1 MEPSDH
7 PHIAGRSRYDPPPPP
22 SHYLDPS
29 YYAHPHPHL
38 HHPPFSRPLPPPP
51 PPPARQHR
59 PDHDRHHQHH
69 HLDDERL
76 YFPYRSPPDPFPL
89 PLPRVPDR
97 PIFPEDRPPLGH
109 THRSGRGE
117 VFPQEPW
124 EGGGFNVDRF
134 RCFDERP
141 EYIRLQW
148 EQEARQ
154 GLPLSYRGDSYHME
168 EPGVFLSGSKRL
180 RGLQDCDLEEGS
192 GRRSQR
198 QLGFWDDEGGHR
210 RDLVFESV
218 PLESPPAPVPS
229 SCPRSLRNFFIPDRR
244 GDAESV
250 TERRLP
256 PPALMQSSG
265 RSYSDRDVSANNANL
280 GFDAPGG
287 SSSYGFQ
294 ENYFGG
300 NKGKRKMP
308 SGGNDNNL
316 GRPPMKRPSALSR
329 IQSGVSVWNRI
340 EGKSSLSSPSSCPQ
354 LSPPEI
360 SDEHQLEVD
369 TLDLSF
375 KSNALVAKVV
385 APPSPVI
392 PGSDEK
398 SPEVTAPKKT
408 VVKKKKIVKKRVKV
422 VVPNVASPSV
432 SKAKGGA
439 PKGHLSSS
447 PSLVSNNSEVSGK
460 AIASSTK
467 PVNDINPRTC
477 PRRIIKMT
485 SVDKN
490 TGKRT
495 PKAIASEELTKRANE
510 VIPEA
515 MHSDDTN
522 PALGQQEI
530 TVMTASIEK
539 NAAGHSLTAAKLVEG
554 GGNEDMKEN
563 KYVKL
568 GEKDDQTCVGSV
580 LEMGALHDAS
590 SQPCAQ
596 GEAVMVA
603 SLENGTKEEL
613 YKAFPSVDNDTDEGP
628 NNQVT
633 SALDNSGKY
642 TYPDNCV
649 ASFFTKDSSSSGLG
663 GNEQVVISVGPVA
676 PIFGDESLKGKNVE
690 GKTQREVQKQFIVG
704 MATKELDI
712 SDGGKSKNEDVSLQM
727 HVQCVSAYFPSEA
740 KETVLD
746 QYQPDGAMHGEDMSV
761 KDGPPQSDCLML
773 GGDHSPL
780 SATCETLPGLLNR
793 DSSIVNSKV
802 QDVLNCINA
811 ERSSPQLLDSKGC
824 RDNYDNSNNQ
834 NEKPSTE
841 GTSLLSC
848 KGLLVSEAEK
858 DVNSDK
864 VMLDCH
870 PVPEK
875 TKVEALH
882 DSRKLVTVDSKVL
895 GVKESMAQKTLLSL
909 GVPKVPSTQASL
921 SSSAKESARTSQNAR
936 HRTWHRNS
944 TPPSASSSQRIQH
957 LGGSSSCKQ
966 SPRKLG
972 KLQTS
977 YIRKG
982 NSLIRKPAI
991 ITAPQPSHNNDNST
1005 LSNPSFERPK
1015 TPPLPLGTKLS
1026 NCTASPSRE
1035 TSHPLSENPISET
1048 GFEGQ
1053 VRPLDL
1059 ISGSVDNQGTITGKK
1074 TESLST
1080 KRMVYV
1086 KRKSNQLVATSGPFR
1101 DMSNHSSEKAQ
1112 TSASFTSSDL
1122 YFKNKKN
1129 QLIRNAIST
1138 DSQQKQDLI
1147 VPTNGSNSED
1157 QREPKNSSLNHSMGD
1172 LSKKRPIKVLQ
1183 KASKH
1188 SRLPHVWTLSGNQ
1201 LHKKGVSLLNCQKVL
1216 PYLFPWKRTLYSKR
1230 HSLALITK
1238 LQLSRKRDTIYKV
1251 SNDGFSLR
1259 KAGVLSI
1266 GGSSLKWSRSIERR
1280 SKKANEEATLAVA
1293 EVERKRRERKR
1304 GMSSRDGEKNR
1315 NSLLRERIF
1324 RIGSTRYKMDPSR
1337 RTLVRISDEQSSFA
1351 TDQQSRDRSQISLV
1365 PKRLLIGNDEYIR
1378 IGNGNQLVRDPKK
1391 LVRILASE
1399 KVRWSLH
1406 TARLRVAKKQQ
1417 YCQFFTRF
1425 GKCNKNGGKCPFIH
1439 DPAKVAICTKFLKGL
1454 CSSTNCKLTHK
1465 VLPERMPDCS
1475 YFLRGLC
1482 TNTNCPYRHINV
1494 NRNASICEGFL
1505 RGYCADGDECR
1516 KKHSY
1521 VCPLFEA
1528 TGKCPQGSKC
1538 KLYHPKS
1545 KNKSK
1550 KKKGFM
1556 VQSNSRGRYF
1566 GSTISVIG
1574 ESLIAPVNKLDGGE
1588 GEDLFCSDGRFADY
1602 ISLDVGKESGTVKL
1616 NLPIH
1621 LHPAESDSDHFDM
1634 QPDDLDA
1641 LIKPIR
1647 IMKRP
1652 C

>member
-22 SHYLDPS
+22 SQYLEPS
-29 YYAHPHPHL
+29 YYTHPHPHL
-38 HHPPFSRPLPPPP
+38 HHPTFPRPLPPPP
-51 PPPARQHR
+51 PPPRQHR
-59 PDHDRHHQHH
+59 LDHDHHHQHH

-76 YFPYRSPPDPFPL
+76 YFPYRSPPDPFLL

-97 PIFPEDRPPLGH
+97 PIFHEDRPPLGQP
-109 THRSGRGE
+109 HRSGRGE
-117 VFPQEPW
+117 VFPREPW

-154 GLPLSYRGDSYHME
+154 GLPPSYRGDSYRME
-168 EPGVFLSGSKRL
+168 DAGAARKRL
-180 RGLQDCDLEEGS
+180 RGVQDCDLEGGS

-198 QLGFWDDEGGHR
+198 QLGFWDGEGEHR
-210 RDLVFESV
+210 RDLVFEPV
-218 PLESPPAPVPS
+218 PPESHLAPVPA

-244 GDAESV
+244 GDTEPI

-265 RSYSDRDVSANNANL
+265 RSYSDRDVSENNANL
-280 GFDAPGG
+280 VFDVAGC
-287 SSSYGFQ
+287 SSGYGFQ
-294 ENYFGG
+294 ENYFVG

-340 EGKSSLSSPSSCPQ
+340 EGKSSLSSPSPCPQ

-392 PGSDEK
+392 TGSDEK
-398 SPEVTAPKKT
+398 SPEVTALKKT
-408 VVKKKKIVKKRVKV
+408 MVKKKKMVKKRVKIG
-422 VVPNVASPSV
+422 VPTVASPSA

-439 PKGHLSSS
+439 PKRPLSSS
-447 PSLVSNNSEVSGK
+447 RSLVSNNSKVSGK
-460 AIASSTK
+460 AIAAATK
-467 PVNDINPRTC
+467 PVNDINPQTC
-477 PRRIIKMT
+477 PKRVIKMA

-495 PKAIASEELTKRANE
+495 AKAVPSVELTKCANE
-510 VIPEA
+510 VVPEA
-515 MHSDDTN
+515 KHAGDTN
-522 PALGQQEI
+522 PELCQQEI
-530 TVMTASIEK
+530 TIMTAPIEK
-539 NAAGHSLTAAKLVEG
+539 NAAEHSFTAAKLADG
-554 GGNEDMKEN
+554 AGNEDMKE
-563 KYVKL
+563 KEYVKL
-568 GEKDDQTCVGSV
+568 GEKDSQTCVGSV
-580 LEMGALHDAS
+580 LDMRALDDAS
-590 SQPCAQ
+590 SQPFAQ

-603 SLENGTKEEL
+603 SPENGPKEEK
-613 YKAFPSVDNDTDEGP
+613 YKPFSSVDNDIDEDP

-633 SALDNSGKY
+633 SVLDNSVKFA
-642 TYPDNCV
+642 YPDNCV
-649 ASFFTKDSSSSGLG
+649 ASFFTEDSSSSELG
-663 GNEQVVISVGPVA
+663 GSEQVGSINST
-676 PIFGDESLKGKNVE
+676 FGDESLHGKNVE
-690 GKTQREVQKQFIVG
+690 GKTQREGKKQFIVG
-704 MATKELDI
+704 MATKELEI
-712 SDGGKSKNEDVSLQM
+712 SDGGKSKNDDASLQM
-727 HVQCVSAYFPSEA
+727 HVQGVSAYFPLEV

-746 QYQPDGAMHGEDMSV
+746 QPQPDGAMHDEDSSLGLCV

-780 SATCETLPGLLNR
+780 SATCETQPRLLNR

-811 ERSSPQLLDSKGC
+811 ERSCPQFLDSKGC
-824 RDNYDNSNNQ
+824 SDNYNSCNNQ
-834 NEKPSTE
+834 NEKPNTD
-841 GTSLLSC
+841 GASLLSS
-848 KGLLVSEAEK
+848 KGLLLSKAEE
-858 DVNSDK
+858 DVNADK
-864 VMLDCH
+864 VMLDRH

-875 TKVEALH
+875 TKVEVLH
-882 DSRKLVTVDSKVL
+882 DSRKLTTVDSKVR
-895 GVKESMAQKTLLSL
+895 GVNESMAQKTSLSS
-909 GVPKVPSTQASL
+909 GVPKVPSSQASL
-921 SSSAKESARTSQNAR
+921 AGSTKESARTSQNAR

-944 TPPSASSSQRIQH
+944 TPSSASSSQRTQH

-972 KLQTS
+972 RLQTS

-982 NSLIRKPAI
+982 NSLIRKPAM
-991 ITAPQPSHNNDNST
+991 ITASQPSHNNDNLT
-1005 LSNPSFERPK
+1005 RSNPSFERPK

-1035 TSHPLSENPISET
+1035 TSHPLSENPISEA

-1053 VRPLDL
+1053 VRPVDL
-1059 ISGSVDNQGTITGKK
+1059 ISGNVDHQGIVNGKK

-1086 KRKSNQLVATSGPFR
+1086 KRKSNQLVATPGPFG
-1101 DMSNHSSEKAQ
+1101 DMSNYSSEKAP
-1112 TSASFTSSDL
+1112 TSTSFTSSDL

-1129 QLIRNAIST
+1129 QLIRNAVAT

-1157 QREPKNSSLNHSMGD
+1157 QRESKNSSLNHRVAG
-1172 LSKKRPIKVLQ
+1172 LFKKRPIKVLQ

-1188 SRLPHVWTLSGNQ
+1188 SRLSHVWTLRGDQ
-1201 LHKKGVSLLNCQKVL
+1201 LHRKGVSLLNRQKVL
-1216 PYLFPWKRTLYSKR
+1216 PHLFPWKRTLYWKR
-1230 HSLALITK
+1230 HSLPLITK

-1251 SNDGFSLR
+1251 STDGFSLR

-1293 EVERKRRERKR
+1293 EEERKKRERKSC
-1304 GMSSRDGEKNR
+1304 MPICDGEKNG
-1315 NSLLRERIF
+1315 NSLPRERIF

-1406 TARLRVAKKQQ
+1406 TARLRVARKQQ

-1425 GKCNKNGGKCPFIH
+1425 GKCNKNAGKCPFIH

-1454 CSSTNCKLTHK
+1454 CSGTNCKLTHK

-1566 GSTISVIG
+1566 GSSISEIG
-1574 ESLIAPVNKLDGGE
+1574 ESLIVSVNELDGVE
-1588 GEDLFCSDGRFADY
+1588 GEDLLCSDGQFADY
-1602 ISLDVGKESGTVKL
+1602 IGLDVGKESGAVKV

-1621 LHPAESDSDHFDM
+1621 LHPVESESDHFDM

-1641 LIKPIR
+1641 LIKPVH

>member
-22 SHYLDPS
+22 SQYLDPS
-29 YYAHPHPHL
+29 YYTHPHHPHL
-38 HHPPFSRPLPPPP
+38 HHPPFSRPLPPPLP
-51 PPPARQHR
+51 LPRQHR
-59 PDHDRHHQHH
+59 LDHDRHHQHH
-69 HLDDERL
+69 HLEDESR

-89 PLPRVPDR
+89 PLPRVPNR

-134 RCFDERP
+134 WCFDERP
-141 EYIRLQW
+141 EYFRLQW

-154 GLPLSYRGDSYHME
+154 GLPLSYRGDSYPME
-168 EPGVFLSGSKRL
+168 DPGVAIAGSKRL
-180 RGLQDCDLEEGS
+180 RGVQDRDLEEGS

-218 PLESPPAPVPS
+218 PPESPLASVPS

-244 GDAESV
+244 GDTESV
-250 TERRLP
+250 TERRIP

-265 RSYSDRDVSANNANL
+265 RSYSDRDLSANSANL

-340 EGKSSLSSPSSCPQ
+340 EGKSSVSSPSSCPQ

-360 SDEHQLEVD
+360 SDEHQLEMD

-392 PGSDEK
+392 RGSDEK

-408 VVKKKKIVKKRVKV
+408 VVKKKKLVKKRVKV
-422 VVPNVASPSV
+422 VVPIVASPSV

-439 PKGHLSSS
+439 PKRPLSSS

-467 PVNDINPRTC
+467 PVNDISPRTC
-477 PRRIIKMT
+477 PKRVIKMT

-495 PKAIASEELTKRANE
+495 AKAIASEELTKCANE

-522 PALGQQEI
+522 PELSRQEI
-530 TVMTASIEK
+530 TVMTASIEN
-539 NAAGHSLTAAKLVEG
+539 NAAEHPLTAAKLVEG
-554 GGNEDMKEN
+554 GGSEDMKETE
-563 KYVKL
+563 YVNL
-568 GEKDDQTCVGSV
+568 DEKDGQTCVGSV
-580 LEMGALHDAS
+580 FEMGALHDAS

-596 GEAVMVA
+596 GEAIMMA

-613 YKAFPSVDNDTDEGP
+613 YKTFPSLDNDVDEDP

-633 SALDNSGKY
+633 SVLDNSGKS

-649 ASFFTKDSSSSGLG
+649 ASFFTKDSSSYELG
-663 GNEQVVISVGPVA
+663 GNEQVVFSVGSIT

-690 GKTQREVQKQFIVG
+690 GKTQREGKKQFIVG

-712 SDGGKSKNEDVSLQM
+712 SDGVKSKNDDASLRM
-727 HVQCVSAYFPSEA
+727 HVQRVSAYFPSEA

-746 QYQPDGAMHGEDMSV
+746 QYQPDGTMHGEDGSRDLCV
-761 KDGPPQSDCLML
+761 KDGPPQSDYLML

-780 SATCETLPGLLNR
+780 SATCETLLGLSNR
-793 DSSIVNSKV
+793 ASSIVNSKV
-802 QDVLNCINA
+802 EDVLNCINA
-811 ERSSPQLLDSKGC
+811 ERSSQLLDSKGC
-824 RDNYDNSNNQ
+824 SDNYNNSNNE
-834 NEKPSTE
+834 NEKPSTA
-841 GTSLLSC
+841 GTSLLSSM
-848 KGLLVSEAEK
+848 GLLVSEAEE

-864 VMLDCH
+864 VMSDCH
-870 PVPEK
+870 PAPEK

-882 DSRKLVTVDSKVL
+882 DSRKLITVDSKVL
-895 GVKESMAQKTLLSL
+895 GVKESMAQKTLLSS
-909 GVPKVPSTQASL
+909 GVPKVPSSQASL
-921 SSSAKESARTSQNAR
+921 ASSAKVSARTSQNAR

-944 TPPSASSSQRIQH
+944 TPPFASSSQRIQQ
-957 LGGSSSCKQ
+957 LGGSSLCKQ

-982 NSLIRKPAI
+982 NSLIRKPAM
-991 ITAPQPSHNNDNST
+991 ITAPQPSYNNDNST
-1005 LSNPSFERPK
+1005 WSNPSFERPK
-1015 TPPLPLGTKLS
+1015 TPPLPLGTKLP

-1035 TSHPLSENPISET
+1035 TSRPLLENPISET
-1048 GFEGQ
+1048 SFEGQ

-1059 ISGSVDNQGTITGKK
+1059 ILGSVDSQGTISGKK

-1086 KRKSNQLVATSGPFR
+1086 KRKSNQLVATPGPFG

-1112 TSASFTSSDL
+1112 MSAFFTSSDL

-1147 VPTNGSNSED
+1147 VPTNGLNSED
-1157 QREPKNSSLNHSMGD
+1157 QREPKNSSLNHRMVD

-1188 SRLPHVWTLSGNQ
+1188 SRLSHVWTLSGNQ
-1201 LHKKGVSLLNCQKVL
+1201 LHRKGVSVLNCQVL
-1216 PYLFPWKRTLYSKR
+1216 PYLFPWKRTLYWKR
-1230 HSLALITK
+1230 RSLSLITRK

-1266 GGSSLKWSRSIERR
+1266 GGSSLKWSRSIDRR

-1293 EVERKRRERKR
+1293 EVERKKRERKR
-1304 GMSSRDGEKNR
+1304 RMSIRDGEKNG
-1315 NSLLRERIF
+1315 NSLLH
-1324 RIGSTRYKMDPSR
+1324 
-1337 RTLVRISDEQSSFA
+1337 EQSSFA
-1351 TDQQSRDRSQISLV
+1351 TDQQSSDRSQISLV

-1406 TARLRVAKKQQ
+1406 TARLRVARKQQ

-1475 YFLRGLC
+1475 YFLRVNDTLAGLC

-1494 NRNASICEGFL
+1494 NCNASICEGFL
-1505 RGYCADGDECR
+1505 RGYCADGDE
-1516 KKHSY
+1516 
-1521 VCPLFEA
+1521 VL
-1528 TGKCPQGSKC
+1528 
-1538 KLYHPKS
+1538 
-1545 KNKSK
+1545 
-1550 KKKGFM
+1550 
-1556 VQSNSRGRYF
+1556 
-1566 GSTISVIG
+1566 G
-1574 ESLIAPVNKLDGGE
+1574 EVAQEMIDQEV
-1588 GEDLFCSDGRFADY
+1588 
-1602 ISLDVGKESGTVKL
+1602 
-1616 NLPIH
+1616 
-1621 LHPAESDSDHFDM
+1621 
-1634 QPDDLDA
+1634 
-1641 LIKPIR
+1641 
-1647 IMKRP
+1647 
-1652 C
+1652 